1 MKVKQGSGNCGF
13 RPSSAAPCSAKQRF
27 AAQDEGELRRSRLA
41 LWITALV
48 LLPATCPRMSIA
60 QREKEIANFF
70 TAEHAKSAE
79 TELLRLYLA
88 SADSALSAVKS
99 YALVWDTQ
107 SPFVDTVDIRD
118 RTNWRPVPTDLL
130 TLEANPPVASS
141 DPGYYGREYSFKGD
155 AVVENERLTAVFW
168 SGKGRVVIYSKVYAG
183 QKRIEFVPLQL
194 KRGPVSITCCKI
206 LQNTGDEAALEVF
219 FSGEAAGENVSAIFS
234 FSKMEIVEIKPAEN
248 TKGISLFSPIEY
260 GIVPSFIGDDLI
272 FDPRAYPSTDTL
284 CIPSENVFLGLLKGE
299 NSMLVVTW
307 PKAKQQMRLA
317 LESERPASQLIQSVD
332 FDNDGQSI
340 YLAILEAPGIWHKE
354 QLQPSYL
361 EKDIAINWKRP
372 FPAKWVTQ
380 LNEAEVKTTFTFR
393 ESKGNIWRGV
403 TGSYVYPVW
412 FSGDSA
418 FYHLSKKIPPKGESL
433 IYFLERK
440 NTPLSVSAPVDIAKA
455 TLGRQMCDTILD
467 LPGRVLRTH
476 HRRGD
481 AGIRR
486 ACTCGCTEA
495 MQAVFEAGEE
505 VQRKEYVEGAVDDM
519 VYFVTRHVERINEY
533 QDFARD
539 MMEFLSL
546 AEKSHADLKP
556 FLDSIESIAQ
566 EILQEYSRQRD
577 NIKSLEYAD
586 QLAQK
591 TKALT
596 AKKDP
601 GNPSTPFR
609 AGLSTYSGLSEKW
622 RAMGGAQDD
631 LVAQSHRITRKLSQQ
646 AGYGCVNDPKAVQ
659 IAEEVRSRCR
669 KCLRNPD
676 GYEIWP
682 DY

>member
-1 MKVKQGSGNCGF
+1 MKINQGSDNCRF
-13 RPSSAAPCSAKQRF
+13 RPSSAA
-27 AAQDEGELRRSRLA
+27 GGLRRSRLA

-48 LLPATCPRMSIA
+48 LVPVTCPRVSIA
-60 QREKEIANFF
+60 QAKGEIAD
-70 TAEHAKSAE
+70 T
-79 TELLRLYLA
+79 
-88 SADSALSAVKS
+88 
-99 YALVWDTQ
+99 LVWDTQ
-107 SPFVDTVDIRD
+107 SPFVNAVDVRD

-168 SGKGRVVIYSKVYAG
+168 SRKGKVIIYSKVHAG
-183 QKRIEFVPLQL
+183 QMKIEFVPLQL
-194 KRGPVSITCCKI
+194 RNGLARITCSKI
-206 LQNTGDEAALEVF
+206 LQNTGDEASLEVS
-219 FSGEAAGENVSAIFS
+219 FSSEAIGVNVSVTFS
-234 FSKMEIVEIKPAEN
+234 FSKTEIVEIRPAEN
-248 TKGISLFSPIEY
+248 TKGISLLGPIEY

-272 FDPRAYPSTDTL
+272 FDAREYPSMNTL
-284 CIPSENVFLGLLKGE
+284 CIPSENLFLGLLKGE

-307 PKAKQQMRLA
+307 PKGKQQMRLVPGNEQR
-317 LESERPASQLIQSVD
+317 ESRPIESVD

-340 YLAILEAPGIWHKE
+340 YLAILDAPGIWHKE
-354 QLQPSYL
+354 ELKASYL
-361 EKDIAINWKRP
+361 EKDVTINWKRP
-372 FPAKWVTQ
+372 FPAKWITQ
-380 LNEAEVKTTFTFR
+380 LYEAEVKTTFTFR

-403 TGSYVYPVW
+403 TGSYIYPVW
-412 FSGDSA
+412 FSGQDA

-440 NTPLSVSAPVDIAKA
+440 NTPLSISTPVDIAKA
-455 TLGRQMCDTILD
+455 TLGRQTCDTILD
-467 LPGRVLRTH
+467 LPGRKLRTH
-476 HRRGD
+476 HRRGS

-495 MQAVFEAGEE
+495 MQVVFEAGEE

-519 VYFVTRHVERINEY
+519 VYFVTRHMERINEY
-533 QDFARD
+533 LDFANS

-546 AEKSHADLKP
+546 TRKSNADLKP
-556 FLDSIESIAQ
+556 FLDSMESTVQ
-566 EILQEYSRQRD
+566 EILQEYRRQTD
-577 NIKSLEYAD
+577 NIKSLEYTD

-601 GNPSTPFR
+601 SNLP
-609 AGLSTYSGLSEKW
+609 TYSDLSEKW
-622 RAMGGAQDD
+622 RAMGGAQDS
-631 LVAQSHRITRKLSQQ
+631 LVAQFHSLTRKLSQQ

-676 GYEIWP
+676 GYEIWS